1 VSNSPHPL
9 DPLSADEIRR
19 VTALVRA
26 TRPGIERWRFGSIE
40 LIEPAK
46 DQLPAPS
53 SLDPEV
59 PEEPPARLARAVV
72 WDREGDG
79 VDEVTVDLQRAAI
92 LDTCH
97 RPGVQANFT
106 AAEYRECDAYLRG
119 HPEVV
124 AALARRGIH
133 ELELVLFDL
142 WAYGGVFVPEGYGDR
157 RVGWCDVWLRATPDG
172 NPYAHFVGGLRP
184 IVDVNRVAL
193 IELQDVH
200 DPGRPAVMGEYRP
213 QLVPGQTLR
222 SDLRPYEVT
231 QPQGPSFTLEG
242 NELAWQRWRM
252 RVGFNHREGL
262 VLHQV
267 GYEDPGPPARRRSV
281 AHRLS
286 FTEMVVPYRDPSSE
300 HSARTAFDIGEWGLG
315 YMTESLQLGCDCLG
329 EIRYLDATLADA
341 AGEPYTIAR
350 AICIHEEDAG
360 PLWKHV
366 DERAGAEVR
375 RMRRLVVSF
384 HATVA
389 NYEYLIYWRFHQDGS
404 IECEV
409 RATGIMVTTTLAPDD
424 PPPRHGT
431 LVDER
436 TYAPF
441 HQHFIV
447 ARLDLDI
454 DGEAN
459 TVMEVDSLALAIDE
473 ANPRGL
479 ALVQR
484 STPIRSEAESGR
496 DYDWSTQRS
505 WKVVNPNRMNAHGDP
520 VAYKLVPG
528 AALPAMFDPASP
540 MLTRAPVIAHPL
552 WVTRHAE
559 AERWPAGEY
568 PVQSHG
574 EDGILAWTARD
585 GSLEEADV
593 VLWYVFGIHHITRPE
608 DWPVMPVD
616 TVSFWLKPFGFFDRN
631 PALDVAPEPGHCG

>member
-1 VSNSPHPL
+1 MPSLPHPL

-26 TRPGIERWRFGSIE
+26 ERPDVERWRFGCVE
-40 LIEPAK
+40 LVEPAK
-46 DQLPAPS
+46 ASLADGSPAP
-53 SLDPEV
+53 
-59 PEEPPARLARAVV
+59 ARRGRAVV

-79 VDEVTVDLQRAAI
+79 VEEVTVDLGS
-92 LDTCH
+92 DTVTATH
-97 RPGVQANFT
+97 RRPGVQGNFV
-106 AAEYRECDAYLRG
+106 AAEYQACDAYLRG
-119 HPEVV
+119 HPDVI
-124 AALARRGIH
+124 AALAQRGIDD
-133 ELELVLFDL
+133 LDLVLFDM
-142 WAYGGVFVPEGYGDR
+142 WAYGGLLVPDGYRDR
-157 RVGWCDVWLRATPDG
+157 RVGWCDVWLRSSPHG
-172 NPYAHFVGGLRP
+172 NPYAQFVSGLRP
-184 IVDVNRVAL
+184 IVDVNRMEL
-193 IELQDVH
+193 IELQDVG
-200 DPGRPAVMGEYRP
+200 DRGRPAVMGEYVP
-213 QLVPGQTLR
+213 ALVPGQTLR
-222 SDLRPYEVT
+222 DDLRPYEVT
-231 QPQGPSFTLEG
+231 QPQGASFTLEG
-242 NELAWQRWRM
+242 NELSWQRWRM
-252 RVGFNHREGL
+252 RIGFNYREGL
-262 VLHQV
+262 TLHQV
-267 GYEDPGPPARRRSV
+267 GYEDPTPPTPPARRRPV

-286 FTEMVVPYRDPSSE
+286 FAEMVVPYRDPSRE
-300 HSARTAFDIGEWGLG
+300 HAARTAFDIGEWGLG
-315 YMTESLQLGCDCLG
+315 YMTESLELGCDCLG

-341 AGEPYTIAR
+341 AGEPYTIPN

-366 DERAGAEVR
+366 DDRAGAEVR

-384 HATVA
+384 QATVA

-409 RATGIMVTTTLAPDD
+409 RATGIMVTTTLAPDS
-424 PPPRHGT
+424 PRPRHGT
-431 LVDER
+431 MVDDR

-447 ARLDLDI
+447 ARLDLDV

-459 TVMEVDSLALAIDE
+459 TVMEVDTEALAIDDE
-473 ANPRGL
+473 NPYGL

-484 STPIRSEAESGR
+484 VTPVRSEAESAR

-505 WKVVNPNRMNAHGDP
+505 WKVVNPQRLNAHGDP

-528 AALPAMFDPASP
+528 AAIPSMFDPASP
-540 MLTRAPVIAHPL
+540 VIARAPVIDHPL

-559 AERWPAGEY
+559 DERWPAGEY

-574 EDGILAWTARD
+574 EDGIATWIAADRPLQDT
-585 GSLEEADV
+585 DV

-631 PALDVAPEPGHCG
+631 PALDVAPEPGHHH